1 MARSQGIQGSR
12 SQLHRVNF
20 IVPDTTMCNMLL
32 LAFLSCSA
40 CINAFRTSVQ
50 HRISLPRPS
59 LAMAIEGPVRYGT
72 ADWISC
78 IQSLPSSRILK
89 RTKFNILFFTAWS
102 FVLTALHKVAGL
114 TWLQLPP
121 SLTSVL
127 GPTLSL
133 LLDFRTNSS
142 YDRFWEAR
150 KSQSSMVYACRN
162 LAMHAYVHMP
172 KSSWRELA
180 SLLCIYAFVQKQH
193 LQGVIADEELRPLC
207 SSAEM
212 VKDIQTRKNRP
223 LHVIKLIEVLIHKS
237 LSDKYKNVGAADF
250 DPTMPKYIEKHMIEG
265 IATLSNQL
273 VTCERIIKQPVPLS
287 YSRHTSRFLS
297 LFVFVLPFSLLS
309 NGLGWLAVPITTL
322 ITWSLVSIQEI
333 SHYVE
338 EPFDPSKQIIQLNSI
353 CSVVRSDVS
362 EILDGAL
369 EGDAMDRLE
378 DHLLEETLR
387 NSRAGDESRAGF
399 YKRK

>member
-1 MARSQGIQGSR
+1 
-12 SQLHRVNF
+12 
-20 IVPDTTMCNMLL
+20 
-32 LAFLSCSA
+32 
-40 CINAFRTSVQ
+40 
-50 HRISLPRPS
+50 
-59 LAMAIEGPVRYGT
+59 MAIQGPVRYGT
-72 ADWISC
+72 GDWISC
-78 IQSLPSSRILK
+78 IKSLPTSRILR
-89 RTKFNILFFTAWS
+89 RTRLNILFFTVWA
-102 FVLTALHKVAGL
+102 FILTALHKVAGF

-133 LLDFRTNSS
+133 LLVFRTNSS

-162 LAMHAYVHMP
+162 LAMHAYVHLP
-172 KSSWRELA
+172 KSTWRELA
-180 SLLCIYAFVQKQH
+180 TLLCTYALVQKQH
-193 LQGVIADEELRPLC
+193 LQGVITDEELAPLF

-212 VKDIQTRKNRP
+212 VKDIQSRKNRP
-223 LHVIKLIEVLIHKS
+223 LHVIKLLEVLIHKS
-237 LSDKYKNVGAADF
+237 LSDKYKNVEAADF

-265 IATLSNQL
+265 LATLSAHL

-287 YSRHTSRFLS
+287 YTRHTSRFLS
-297 LFVFVLPFSLLS
+297 LFITLLPFSLLS
-309 NGLGWLAVPITTL
+309 NGLGWLVVPITTL

-338 EPFDPSKQIIQLNSI
+338 EPFDASKQIIQLNSI

-362 EILDGAL
+362 EILDGVL
-369 EGDAMDRLE
+369 EGAEMDRLE
-378 DHLLEETLR
+378 DNLLQETLR

-399 YKRK
+399 YKKK